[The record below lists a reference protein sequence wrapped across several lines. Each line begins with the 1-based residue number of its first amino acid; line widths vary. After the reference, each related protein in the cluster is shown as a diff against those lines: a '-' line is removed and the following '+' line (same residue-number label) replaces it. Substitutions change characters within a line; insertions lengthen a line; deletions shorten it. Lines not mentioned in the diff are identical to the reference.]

1 MSLAGELRE
10 RDERVHANAE
20 DGVGRIIIRRRLCF
34 FHVF

>member
-20 DGVGRIIIRRRLCF
+20 DDGGRIIIRR
-34 FHVF
+34 